1 MEINL
6 SEIQIV
12 PVKPRNGLLA
22 FVSFVLNKAF
32 YIGDVAIYSRLNQE
46 GYRLVYPIKVLPN
59 GLKIH
64 CFHPI
69 NRQSA
74 QAIEEQVI
82 KEFLEL
88 TEKAM
93 IKKGVNRNGEDKRFS

>member
-22 FVSFVLNKAF
+22 FVSFVLNDSF
-32 YIGDVAIYSRLNQE
+32 YMGDIAIYSRLNQE

-59 GLKIH
+59 GLKIN

-69 NRQSA
+69 NKEVA
-74 QAIEEQVI
+74 ETIEEQVI
-82 KEFLEL
+82 EAFLEFI
-88 TEKAM
+88 EKAM
-93 IKKGVNRNGEDKRFS
+93 RKKGENRNEEDRRFS